1 MNKQSNARPIAA
13 AIKLVLIAA
22 CPSCA
27 PTMLELTSS
36 SVRGIEPT
44 LMYVAR
50 LSASSNDSIPVIVA
64 VPPDIAVLTLG
75 ALTTSPSYTI
85 YILLP
90 ILADVAS

>member
-50 LSASSNDSIPVIVA
+50 LSAHRMIPY
-64 VPPDIAVLTLG
+64 L
-75 ALTTSPSYTI
+75 
-85 YILLP
+85 
-90 ILADVAS
+90 